1 MEPIM
6 HQGYINLLI
15 IALAMS
21 GYTICRLVRE
31 NRYLKSIVWEIKKSH
46 DPMREHESMSTDE
59 FWEMLQKVNID
70 LKVVHLENNG
80 RRDHTK

>member
-15 IALAMS
+15 IVLAMS
-21 GYTICRLVRE
+21 GYTIYSLVRK
-31 NRYLKSIVWEIKKSH
+31 NRRLQSIVWEIKKSH
-46 DPMREHESMSTDE
+46 DPLRKQEAMSTDE
-59 FWEMLQKVNID
+59 FWEMVRDLHID
-70 LKVVHLENNG
+70 PDDVQREIKG

>member
-6 HQGYINLLI
+6 HQGYINLLV

-21 GYTICRLVRE
+21 GYTIYSLVRK
-31 NRYLKSIVWEIKKSH
+31 NRRLQSIVWEIKKSH

-59 FWEMLQKVNID
+59 FWEMLQKANID
-70 LKVVHLENNG
+70 LKVVHLEYDG
-80 RRDHTK
+80 RRDHVN

>member
-1 MEPIM
+1 MDAIM

-15 IALAMS
+15 IALSMS
-21 GYTICRLVRE
+21 GYTIYRLVRK
-31 NRYLKSIVWEIKKSH
+31 NRRLQSIVWEIKKSH
-46 DPMREHESMSTDE
+46 DPLREHESMSTDE

-80 RRDHTK
+80 RRDHVK

>member
-6 HQGYINLLI
+6 HQGYINILI
-15 IALAMS
+15 IAVAMS
-21 GYTICRLVRE
+21 GYTIFNLVRE
-31 NRYLKSIVWEIKKSH
+31 NRRLKAIVWEIKKSH

-70 LKVVHLENNG
+70 LKVVNLENKG
-80 RRDHTK
+80 RRDHVN

>member
-6 HQGYINLLI
+6 HQGYINLLVI
-15 IALAMS
+15 VLAMS
-21 GYTICRLVRE
+21 GYTIYSLVRK
-31 NRYLKSIVWEIKKSH
+31 NRRLQSIVWEIKKSH

-80 RRDHTK
+80 RRDHVK

>member
-15 IALAMS
+15 IALVMS

-31 NRYLKSIVWEIKKSH
+31 NRYLKSIVLEVKKSH
-46 DPMREHESMSTDE
+46 DPLRKHEAMSTDE
-59 FWEMLQKVNID
+59 FWEMLQALHID
-70 LKVVHLENNG
+70 PADAQREIKG
-80 RRDHTK
+80 RRDHAN

>member
-6 HQGYINLLI
+6 HQGYINLLVI
-15 IALAMS
+15 VLAIS
-21 GYTICRLVRE
+21 GHTIYSLVRK
-31 NRYLKSIVWEIKKSH
+31 NRLLQSIVWEIKKSH

-70 LKVVHLENNG
+70 LKVVNLENNG
-80 RRDHTK
+80 RRDHVN

>member
-1 MEPIM
+1 MEAIM

-15 IALAMS
+15 ITLSMS
-21 GYTICRLVRE
+21 GYTIYRLVRK
-31 NRYLKSIVWEIKKSH
+31 NRHLQSIVWEIKKSH

-80 RRDHTK
+80 RRDHVK